1 MDEFTILNVSKFQN
15 QIFLFSFEPKNQR
28 NYFLISVLTS
38 KDGLNQKKMKARY
51 YIDYGA
57 FKKIGTYLWVFYLTY
72 FRSLGFLFDFWFKSE
87 QENLLLKFT
96 DL

>member
-57 FKKIGTYLWVFYLTY
+57 FKKIGTYLCYLINA
-72 FRSLGFLFDFWFKSE
+72 FERHCGLFFCEDLVCLKSGFWI
-87 QENLLLKFT
+87 
-96 DL
+96 